1 MDYHPIDYDEM
12 NVTSTSESSNSS
24 NPNLIFFIIIMIL
37 NFLSYFIISI
47 GIKKCY
53 NSRKKI
59 KAIRYDNYFLEN
71 PEPPEEDLLC
81 SICLGSLN
89 SNYVSTK
96 CNHYY
101 HKDCIYEWLSRKII
115 CPNCKNNL
123 KQLETV

>member
-24 NPNLIFFIIIMIL
+24 TPNLIFFIIIMIL

-59 KAIRYDNYFLEN
+59 KAIKYDNYFLEN
-71 PEPPEEDLLC
+71 PEPPEED
-81 SICLGSLN
+81 
-89 SNYVSTK
+89 
-96 CNHYY
+96 
-101 HKDCIYEWLSRKII
+101 R
-115 CPNCKNNL
+115 
-123 KQLETV
+123 